1 MVSEA
6 AALVFEAR
14 DLDSCTAIVEQ
25 FFRDHPSAN
34 LIKVALS
41 TRDRRPQERECGG
54 SKKVI
59 LKRRAR

>member
-1 MVSEA
+1 MVAEA

-34 LIKVALS
+34 QIKVGALDARS
-41 TRDRRPQERECGG
+41 QTARNASLAGRRR
-54 SKKVI
+54 
-59 LKRRAR
+59 